1 MHANQN
7 PELQHSFNL
16 QMTIAVCANG
26 LLSQVKKENSEPPGK
41 AYTVTVHRKNIKN
54 LQPLHN

>member
-7 PELQHSFNL
+7 LELQHSFNL

-26 LLSQVKKENSEPPGK
+26 LLSQVK
-41 AYTVTVHRKNIKN
+41 RRRIWN
-54 LQPLHN
+54 LPVRRIQ